1 MWSTVISGESEA
13 SPAEVYALLAS
24 PDTWPEWDASI
35 ERIELSGQFA
45 AGTRGVMAFRGGQEL
60 PFQITWLEPGAG
72 FTNETP
78 VPGAGVVARVRHE
91 LAATAAG
98 GTEITY
104 RVEVD
109 GPDEVAAEAG
119 TAVSAD
125 FPEVIAALAAMAEQR
140 RTGGRR

>member
-35 ERIELSGQFA
+35 ERIELSGQLA
-45 AGTRGVMAFRGGQEL
+45 AGTRGVMVLRGGQEL

-72 FTNETP
+72 FTSETP
-78 VPGAGVVARVRHE
+78 VPGAGIV
-91 LAATAAG
+91 
-98 GTEITY
+98 
-104 RVEVD
+104 VD

-119 TAVSAD
+119 TGVSAD
-125 FPEVIAALAAMAEQR
+125 FPQVIAALAAMAEQR
-140 RTGGRR
+140 PAAPSR

>member
-1 MWSTVISGESEA
+1 
-13 SPAEVYALLAS
+13 
-24 PDTWPEWDASI
+24 
-35 ERIELSGQFA
+35 
-45 AGTRGVMAFRGGQEL
+45 MAFRGGQEL

-78 VPGAGVVARVRHE
+78 VPGAGVVVRVRHE
-91 LAATAAG
+91 PAATAAG

-140 RTGGRR
+140 RAGGRR